1 MQTDPATESDAAIDT
16 ALAFFRTNSALDEL
30 HPSER
35 AAVRAGLGAIVQLLL
50 ARERGAV
57 LVAEF
62 AVSALAGL
70 GGYGAER
77 ARDVHALLAPLRP
90 CERAPQPATARP
102 ESRKEGHFRSSL
114 NAKRDPMLDEMRA
127 LRIDARRDEGHAAAS
142 VGFYG
147 GAFVGV

>member
-1 MQTDPATESDAAIDT
+1 MQTDAATDAAIDT

-70 GGYGAER
+70 GGYGAS
-77 ARDVHALLAPLRP
+77 V
-90 CERAPQPATARP
+90 AT
-102 ESRKEGHFRSSL
+102 RSST
-114 NAKRDPMLDEMRA
+114 
-127 LRIDARRDEGHAAAS
+127 HASSGTRPAS
-142 VGFYG
+142 RVC
-147 GAFVGV
+147 ASRNSLTLA